1 MAQMINIGG
10 DPNDRCYRYK
20 MPRLEA
26 KQEGRGNGAKTR
38 IVNCAD
44 IASSLHR
51 KPSVLCKFFGI
62 DRGCQSTWTEK
73 EEACIVTGHHEQK
86 VLQDRLIEGFVPKFV
101 LCPNCGLPE
110 TAMKIRKDSVKY
122 ECASC
127 GWSGQADPTH
137 KLVKF
142 IINDDEKDKKS
153 SSGGKKEKKERKKA
167 SEEGAEGEEAPDEK
181 KEKKEKKKKKEKKE
195 SKEKKSKKDKKS
207 KKEESD
213 EEEWFTDISEAAVE
227 SRRIAEME
235 QMSAGAKAMLTTDEL
250 KAEEKAPEAKEES
263 SDADSADGEAGGE
276 ADSLLQ
282 SLVAKIGDLKK
293 SKEILPVADAW
304 ADALAGASPATSV
317 IFAMLEQL
325 PENLMKHSTIV
336 LKALYDHE
344 VVSETEIF
352 EWHSTST
359 CSEAVSGTDK
369 FIAFLKEE

>member
-1 MAQMINIGG
+1 MNAHRVGG
-10 DPNDRCYRYK
+10 QARQI
-20 MPRLEA
+20 RL
-26 KQEGRGNGAKTR
+26 
-38 IVNCAD
+38 ISS
-44 IASSLHR
+44 SSLSSTTMR
-51 KPSVLCKFFGI
+51 RTKKAVLAAKKKRR
-62 DRGCQSTWTEK
+62 RGRRHQK
-73 EEACIVTGHHEQK
+73 K
-86 VLQDRLIEGFVPKFV
+86 VLRARRP
-101 LCPNCGLPE
+101 P
-110 TAMKIRKDSVKY
+110 MRK
-122 ECASC
+122 
-127 GWSGQADPTH
+127 
-137 KLVKF
+137 
-142 IINDDEKDKKS
+142 
-153 SSGGKKEKKERKKA
+153 RKKR
-167 SEEGAEGEEAPDEK
+167 K
-181 KEKKEKKKKKEKKE
+181 RRKKKEKKE

-317 IFAMLEQL
+317 VFAMLEQL